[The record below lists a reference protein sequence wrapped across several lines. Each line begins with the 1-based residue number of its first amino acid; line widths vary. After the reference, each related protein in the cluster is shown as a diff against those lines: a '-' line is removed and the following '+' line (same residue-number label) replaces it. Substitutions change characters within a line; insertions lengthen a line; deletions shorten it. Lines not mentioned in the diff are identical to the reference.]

1 MFLGAILSL
10 ESTCWDV
17 KKKFLICHFLHFETY
32 LVKNFCLS
40 LVIIS
45 NMMILRFS
53 PWLTMVFP
61 GSHDNKEHLFTFAWL
76 SLKWLLSSIM
86 FQKSVSRCWKRCHH
100 NNLWITIAAKISSY
114 FLLPLAEETTSLLF
128 LVLLAN
134 DLFDMVQWYR
144 IIGKEINRKKVKLLS

>member
-1 MFLGAILSL
+1 MFLGGILSL
-10 ESTCWDV
+10 ESGCWDV
-17 KKKFLICHFLHFETY
+17 KEKSLICHFLHFETY

-40 LVIIS
+40 LLIIS
-45 NMMILRFS
+45 NMMILRFT
-53 PWLTMVFP
+53 PWLTEVFP

-76 SLKWLLSSIM
+76 SLKWLLESSIM

-134 DLFDMVQWYR
+134 DLFDMVQWSL
-144 IIGKEINRKKVKLLS
+144 GRK